1 MVKIESLDQDG
12 RGVARIDGKVTFV
25 DGALPGEQVRVDIV
39 RRKRNF
45 DLANVA
51 EVVRASSQRVTP
63 RCPHF
68 ERCGGCKLQHLDT
81 RAQVAMKQRVLEED
95 LRRLGEVRPAQMLP
109 PIYGPDWGYRHRAR
123 FAVKYVARKNGAL
136 VGFHERRTHYVVDM
150 DSCAVLPE
158 PVSALIAPLRELISS
173 LTLAARIPQ
182 IEVALGTDRIV
193 LAIRVLDR
201 PTLEDLVLLRRF
213 AATHAVSIRLQGDRP
228 DALEPLDAADAP
240 LLAYTL
246 PEFGLRLDFAP
257 SDFTQVNPYVN
268 RALVHRAVA
277 LLDVRSGDRIA
288 DLFCGLGN
296 FSLALARRGAQV
308 TGVEGVT
315 ELVERARANAAS
327 NGLSQRAE
335 FVKADLFRDAEPLL
349 RGLGALDGL
358 LLDPPRDGAFA
369 IVQALTTPYPPRIV
383 YVSCNPSTLA
393 RDAGVLVREKG
404 YRMRAAGVVNMF
416 PHTAHVESIALF
428 ERA

>member
-1 MVKIESLDQDG
+1 MVEIESLDQDG

-25 DGALPGEQVRVDIV
+25 DGALPGEQVRIDIV
-39 RRKRNF
+39 RKKRSF

-51 EVVRASSQRVTP
+51 EVVRSSSQRVIP

-68 ERCGGCKLQHLDT
+68 DRCGGCKLQHLGA

-95 LRRLGEVRPAQMLP
+95 LRRLGEVRPQQMLA

-150 DSCAVLPE
+150 DSCAVLPRR
-158 PVSALIAPLRELISS
+158 VSMLIAPLRALVSS

-182 IEVALGTDRIV
+182 IEVAMGDDRIV

-201 PTLEDLVLLRRF
+201 PTPGDLALLWAF
-213 AATHAVSIRLQGDRP
+213 AETHAVSIRLQGERP
-228 DALEPLDAADAP
+228 DLLERLDSTDVET
-240 LLAYTL
+240 LAYTL
-246 PEFGLRLDFAP
+246 PEFGLKLDFAP

-268 RALVHRAVA
+268 RVLVHRAIA
-277 LLDVRSGDRIA
+277 MLDVRPGQRIA

-296 FSLALARRGAQV
+296 FSLAIARRAADV
-308 TGVEGVT
+308 VGVEGVSD
-315 ELVERARANAAS
+315 LVERARANAAS
-327 NGLSQRAE
+327 NGLSQRTTFE
-335 FVKADLFRDAEPLL
+335 KADLFRDAEPVL
-349 RGLGALDGL
+349 RGLGALDAL

-369 IVQALTTPYPPRIV
+369 VVQALTAPYPRRIV
-383 YVSCNPSTLA
+383 YVSCNPATLA
-393 RDAGVLVREKG
+393 RDAGVLVRDKG
-404 YRMRAAGVVNMF
+404 YTMRSAGVVNMF

-428 ERA
+428 GRE